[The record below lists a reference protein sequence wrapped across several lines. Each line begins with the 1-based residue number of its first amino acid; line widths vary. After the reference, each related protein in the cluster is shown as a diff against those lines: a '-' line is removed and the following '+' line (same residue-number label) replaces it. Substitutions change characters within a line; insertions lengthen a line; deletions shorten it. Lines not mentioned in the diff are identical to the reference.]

1 MPLANS
7 NLLYQILIPSI
18 VLFFLVWSV
27 VGVGVGL
34 GLIVSPMKM
43 LRLFGSVNHYVS
55 TRHGLKPLSE
65 GHDVEPQVRKNRRW
79 IGTFFILG
87 AVYSIFGLVRWF
99 DNGPIISALSLD
111 LPRPFLAWI
120 VESVRWILI
129 VCSVFAFVI
138 GTLLCFYP
146 NVVYRLEQRTD
157 HWYSFRQ
164 LFLGVDTLHLG
175 LDRWVAAFPRAA
187 GLMIVIA
194 ALVAVANSAVLWQ
207 QLR

>member
-1 MPLANS
+1 MLPANS
-7 NLLYQILIPSI
+7 NLIYQVLIPSI

-34 GLIVSPMKM
+34 GLIVSPVKM
-43 LRLFGSVNHYVS
+43 LRLFGSVNRYVS
-55 TRHGLKPLSE
+55 TRNGFKALSAM
-65 GHDVEPQVRKNRRW
+65 HDVEPQIRKNRRW
-79 IGTFFILG
+79 IGTLFILG
-87 AVYSIFGLVRWF
+87 AAYSIFGLVRWY

-120 VESVRWILI
+120 VDSVRWSLI
-129 VCSVFAFVI
+129 ACSVFAFVI

-146 NVVYRLEQRTD
+146 KVVYRLEQPAD
-157 HWYSFRQ
+157 HWYSLRK

-175 LDRWVAAFPRAA
+175 LDRWVTAFPRAA
-187 GLMIVIA
+187 GLIIVIG
-194 ALVAVANSAVLWQ
+194 ALVAAAYSAVLWG